1 MWCSLQASSAVV
13 SAQGSSSWEVSVQRD
28 AAELGQR
35 ALHSTETLLPKESF
49 KGLKKKEKK

>member
-35 ALHSTETLLPKESF
+35 ALHSTETLLQKESF